1 MKRKILE
8 TTNQVKIKL
17 YEDYLN
23 KYDILYKKK
32 YSIGAGCYRIYIKKE
47 DIDLINEKE
56 ILGELYGSIEKSY
69 FGMSEFPNKKG

>member
-17 YEDYLN
+17 YEDFLN
-23 KYDILYKKK
+23 KYNIWYKKK
-32 YSIGAGCYRIYIKKE
+32 YSISAGCYTIYIKKE
-47 DIDLINEKE
+47 DVDLIDEKE

-69 FGMSEFPNKKG
+69 FDMTELKRK